1 VIGIRY
7 IKIDARDVS
16 EIVAVLVSL
25 EKEMPAIIVARRG
38 TTRIMIENEIS
49 VFVRLGATT
58 VAEVSESR
66 NEPEGFSSRS
76 RPWATSPAVNSG
88 DKTLGE
94 ITTGLAAGTPLTFS
108 LKTLTW
114 LSAAAFEAAMVTSAI
129 MMATNE
135 QDLACSEFLRVN
147 FMVYLCWIG
156 LF

>member
-1 VIGIRY
+1 MIGIRHIEIY
-7 IKIDARDVS
+7 ARDIS
-16 EIVAVLVSL
+16 EIVGVLVAL
-25 EKEMPAIIVARRG
+25 KKEMPAIIVVRRG
-38 TTRIMIENEIS
+38 TTGIMIKNEIS
-49 VFVRLGATT
+49 VFVRLCVCAI
-58 VAEVSESR
+58 AQVSKLRDQARGIFQQIEAL
-66 NEPEGFSSRS
+66 GDQ
-76 RPWATSPAVNSG
+76 PAVNSG

-135 QDLACSEFLRVN
+135 QDLACSGFLRVN
-147 FMVYLCWIG
+147 FMVYLYWIG

>member
-1 VIGIRY
+1 MIEIRY

-66 NEPEGFSSRS
+66 N
-76 RPWATSPAVNSG
+76 
-88 DKTLGE
+88 
-94 ITTGLAAGTPLTFS
+94 
-108 LKTLTW
+108 
-114 LSAAAFEAAMVTSAI
+114 
-129 MMATNE
+129 
-135 QDLACSEFLRVN
+135 
-147 FMVYLCWIG
+147 
-156 LF
+156 